1 MGEFAPVTDQELTRA
16 REDAAYRHK
25 LLTENLE
32 ILLAMLNKMRSSSNA
47 TNPASAE
54 QIRDGVQ
61 LAVKL
66 ANIIQASVQN
76 DPPHA
81 A

>member
-1 MGEFAPVTDQELTRA
+1 MGAFAPVTDEELARA

-25 LLTENLE
+25 LLTDNLE
-32 ILLAMLNKMRSSSNA
+32 FLLAMLNRLRSSKHT
-47 TNPASAE
+47 TNPVFAR

-66 ANIIQASVQN
+66 ADMIQASAEN

>member
-1 MGEFAPVTDQELTRA
+1 MGDFAPVTDEELARA
-16 REDAAYRHK
+16 RQDAAFRHK
-25 LLTENLE
+25 LLAENLDF
-32 ILLAMLNKMRSSSNA
+32 LLAMLNKMRTSRNA
-47 TNPASAE
+47 TNPDFAR

-66 ANIIQASVQN
+66 ADMIQASAEN
-76 DPPHA
+76 GPPHA